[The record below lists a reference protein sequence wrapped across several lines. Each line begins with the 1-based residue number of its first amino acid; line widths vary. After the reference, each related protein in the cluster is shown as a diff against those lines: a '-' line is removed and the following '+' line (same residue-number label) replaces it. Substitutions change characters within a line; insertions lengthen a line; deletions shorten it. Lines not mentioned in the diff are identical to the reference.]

1 MAGFQSTI
9 DADAGM
15 AELALVIGGQPP
27 FTVYA
32 FASATTLFT
41 FSERLT
47 PVVMSCADAR
57 LLVEAVRAWIEMV
70 YRVWRPLAGPLY
82 TLSKQ
87 LVLTAT
93 ETTAT
98 ETVGGVPV
106 LVGVYDHGTTLLTF
120 APRPEVTLTWSEAQ
134 HWLGFLDEFVAT
146 CETP

>member
-9 DADAGM
+9 DADAGT
-15 AELALVIGGQPP
+15 AELALIVGGQPA
-27 FTVYA
+27 FTVYEFA
-32 FASATTLFT
+32 FATMLFT

-47 PVVMSCADAR
+47 PIVMPCEDAR
-57 LLVEAVRAWIEMV
+57 LLVEAVRAWTEMI
-70 YRVWRPLAGPLY
+70 YRVWRPLEGSLS

-93 ETTAT
+93 EITAT
-98 ETVGGVPV
+98 ETVGGAP
-106 LVGVYDHGTTLLTF
+106 LLTGVYDRGTALFTF
-120 APRPEVTLTWSEAQ
+120 APRPEVTLTWLEAQ